1 MITVEYKILQ
11 DEKDQVIDTFTKS
24 FQTDEDR
31 REYEQ
36 SQLGHPFLTLRSGK
50 VTITEG
56 DDNA

>member
-31 REYEQ
+31 HAYEQ
-36 SQLGHPFLTLRSGK
+36 SQLSHPFLTLRSGK

-56 DDNA
+56 ADNA